1 MLGGQLGEIIN
12 LITPSEIQRNFG
24 WQLQLAPLENIITH
38 NETYFETPRLL
49 RASGSVEAP
58 KILDLG
64 C

>member
-38 NETYFETPRLL
+38 FETPRLL
-49 RASGSVEAP
+49 RVSGSVEAP